1 MSIYCFIII
10 VFWLFVCKD
19 TNYFVYLQHKTKNYK
34 TMQPIKTLNDMIIFL
49 QQRGDKKRVAVVCA
63 NDASTRYAVEKGVEM
78 GFIEPI
84 YVDGDDKEECAR
96 RAVALCKSGEADI
109 LMKGLVNTDVLL
121 RAILDKENGII
132 RPGHVLTH
140 VAMAEIPKYE
150 KLLFFTDAAVIPVP
164 TEAQRRQQI
173 HYMNYVCH
181 ALGIEEPRISLIHCA
196 EKVSAKTFPYT
207 VDYLEI
213 IAEAQTGKFGRCIID
228 GPLDLKTSL
237 DSVSLR
243 EKGIHSVID
252 GQADALIFPDI
263 VAGNVFYKTITL
275 FGYAKTAGVLQG
287 TQCCCVLPSRAD
299 SPESKYYSLALA
311 AI

>member
-1 MSIYCFIII
+1 
-10 VFWLFVCKD
+10 
-19 TNYFVYLQHKTKNYK
+19 
-34 TMQPIKTLNDMIIFL
+34 MQPIKTLNDMIVFL
-49 QQRGDKKRVAVVCA
+49 QQRGDRKRVAVICA
-63 NDASTRYAVEKGVEM
+63 NDASTRYAVEKGQEM

-84 YVDGDDKEECAR
+84 YVNGDDKDECAR

-109 LMKGLVNTDVLL
+109 LMKGLVNTDIVL
-121 RAILDKENGII
+121 RAILNKETGIL

-140 VAMAEIPKYE
+140 IAMAEIPKYE
-150 KLLFFTDAAVIPVP
+150 KLLFFTDAAVIPIP
-164 TEAQRRQQI
+164 TKEQRRQQV
-173 HYMNYVCH
+173 HYDNYDCH

-196 EKVSAKTFPYT
+196 EKVSEKTFPYT
-207 VDYLEI
+207 KDYLDI
-213 IAEAQTGKFGRCIID
+213 IALAQSGYFGRCIID

-243 EKGIHSVID
+243 EKGIHSAID

-263 VAGNVFYKTITL
+263 VAGNVFYKTLTL

>member
-1 MSIYCFIII
+1 
-10 VFWLFVCKD
+10 
-19 TNYFVYLQHKTKNYK
+19 
-34 TMQPIKTLNDMIIFL
+34 MQPIKTLNDMIVFL

-63 NDASTRYAVEKGVEM
+63 NDASTRYAVEKGKEM

-84 YVDGDDKEECAR
+84 YVDGEDKEECAR

-109 LMKGLVNTDVLL
+109 LMKGLINTDVIL
-121 RAILDKENGII
+121 RAILDKENGIL
-132 RPGHVLTH
+132 RPGHVL
-140 VAMAEIPKYE
+140 
-150 KLLFFTDAAVIPVP
+150 
-164 TEAQRRQQI
+164 
-173 HYMNYVCH
+173 
-181 ALGIEEPRISLIHCA
+181 RISLIHCA

>member
-1 MSIYCFIII
+1 M
-10 VFWLFVCKD
+10 
-19 TNYFVYLQHKTKNYK
+19 QHKLQKLR
-34 TMQPIKTLNDMIIFL
+34 TMQPIKTLNDMIVFL

-63 NDASTRYAVEKGVEM
+63 NDASTRYAVEKGKEEKGKEM

-84 YVDGDDKEECAR
+84 YVDGEDKEECAR

-109 LMKGLVNTDVLL
+109 LMKGLINTDVIL
-121 RAILDKENGII
+121 RAILDKENGIL

-164 TEAQRRQQI
+164 TEGQRRQQI

-207 VDYLEI
+207 VDYLEIIAEAQTGKFGRCI

>member
-1 MSIYCFIII
+1 
-10 VFWLFVCKD
+10 
-19 TNYFVYLQHKTKNYK
+19 
-34 TMQPIKTLNDMIIFL
+34 MQPIKTLNDMIVFL
-49 QQRGDKKRVAVVCA
+49 QQRGDRKRVAVICP
-63 NDASTRYAVEKGVEM
+63 NDASTRYAVEKGQEM

-84 YVDGDDKEECAR
+84 YVNGDDKDECAR

-109 LMKGLVNTDVLL
+109 LMKGLVNTDVVL
-121 RAILDKENGII
+121 RAILNKETGIL

-140 VAMAEIPKYE
+140 IAMAEIPKYE
-150 KLLFFTDAAVIPVP
+150 KLLFFTDAAVIPKP
-164 TEAQRRQQI
+164 TKEQRRQQI
-173 HYMNYVCH
+173 HYVNYVCH
-181 ALGIEEPRISLIHCA
+181 ALGIEEPRIALIHCA
-196 EKVSAKTFPYT
+196 EKVSEKYFPYT
-207 VDYLEI
+207 KDYLDI
-213 IAEAQTGKFGRCIID
+213 IALAQSGYFGRCIID

-243 EKGIHSVID
+243 EKGIHSAID

-263 VAGNVFYKTITL
+263 VAGNVFYKTLTL

>member
-1 MSIYCFIII
+1 MQSIR
-10 VFWLFVCKD
+10 
-19 TNYFVYLQHKTKNYK
+19 
-34 TMQPIKTLNDMIIFL
+34 TLNDMIVFL
-49 QQRGDKKRVAVVCA
+49 QERGDRKRVAVVCA
-63 NDASTRYAVEKGVEM
+63 NDASTRYAVEKGKEM

-84 YVDGDDKEECAR
+84 YVDGDD
-96 RAVALCKSGEADI
+96 I
-109 LMKGLVNTDVLL
+109 LMKGLINTDVIL
-121 RAILDKENGII
+121 RAILDKEKGIL

-164 TEAQRRQQI
+164 TTAQRRQQI

-196 EKVSAKTFPYT
+196 EKVSAKAFPYT
-207 VDYLEI
+207 TDYLDI

-243 EKGIHSVID
+243 EKGIKSVID

-299 SPESKYYSLALA
+299 SPDSKYYSLALA

>member
-1 MSIYCFIII
+1 MKKPAK
-10 VFWLFVCKD
+10 LFFFVLLPALLLAGGLYYGVRVYKHKD
-19 TNYFVYLQHKTKNYK
+19 VSASKTGGSKDPDRTYRV
-34 TMQPIKTLNDMIIFL
+34 T
-49 QQRGDKKRVAVVCA
+49 RGDMTLGLRLNGTIVANKKHKLGLEA
-63 NDASTRYAVEKGVEM
+63 NFPTQ
-78 GFIEPI
+78 
-84 YVDGDDKEECAR
+84 
-96 RAVALCKSGEADI
+96 I
-109 LMKGLVNTDVLL
+109 LM
-121 RAILDKENGII
+121 
-132 RPGHVLTH
+132 TH

-173 HYMNYVCH
+173 HYVNYICH

-299 SPESKYYSLALA
+299 SPDSKYYSLALA

>member
-1 MSIYCFIII
+1 
-10 VFWLFVCKD
+10 
-19 TNYFVYLQHKTKNYK
+19 
-34 TMQPIKTLNDMIIFL
+34 MQPIKTLNDMIVFL
-49 QQRGDKKRVAVVCA
+49 QQRGDRKRVAVICA
-63 NDASTRYAVEKGVEM
+63 NDASTRYAVEKGQEM

-84 YVDGDDKEECAR
+84 YVNGDDKDECAR
-96 RAVALCKSGEADI
+96 LAVALCKSGEADI
-109 LMKGLVNTDVLL
+109 LMKGLVNTDIVL
-121 RAILDKENGII
+121 RAILNKETGIL

-140 VAMAEIPKYE
+140 IAMAEIPKYE
-150 KLLFFTDAAVIPVP
+150 KLLFFTDAAVIPIP
-164 TEAQRRQQI
+164 TKEQRRQQV
-173 HYMNYVCH
+173 HYINYVCH

-196 EKVSAKTFPYT
+196 EKVSEKTFPYT
-207 VDYLEI
+207 KDYLDI
-213 IAEAQTGKFGRCIID
+213 IALAQSGYFGRCIID

-243 EKGIHSVID
+243 EKGIHSAID

-263 VAGNVFYKTITL
+263 VAGNVFYKTLTL
-275 FGYAKTAGVLQG
+275 FGYTKTAGVLQG

>member
-1 MSIYCFIII
+1 ME
-10 VFWLFVCKD
+10 K
-19 TNYFVYLQHKTKNYK
+19 
-34 TMQPIKTLNDMIIFL
+34 MKTLNDMVAFL
-49 QQRGDKKRVAVVCA
+49 QERGDRKRVAVVCA
-63 NDASTRYAVEKGVEM
+63 NDASTRYAVEKGKEM

-84 YVDGDDKEECAR
+84 YVNGDDKDECAR
-96 RAVALCKSGEADI
+96 QAVALCKKGDADI
-109 LMKGLVNTDVLL
+109 LMKGLINTDNLL
-121 RAILDKENGII
+121 RAILNKDTGIL
-132 RPGHVLTH
+132 RPGRVLTH

-164 TEAQRRQQI
+164 TKEQRRQQVM
-173 HYMNYVCH
+173 YMTYVCH

-196 EKVSAKTFPYT
+196 EKVSEKTFPYT
-207 VDYLEI
+207 KDYLDI
-213 IAEAQTGKFGRCIID
+213 IAEAQTGKYGRCIID

-263 VAGNVFYKTITL
+263 VAGNVFYKTLTL
-275 FGYAKTAGVLQG
+275 FAYAKTAGVLQG
-287 TQCCCVLPSRAD
+287 TTCPCVVSSRAD

>member
-1 MSIYCFIII
+1 MI
-10 VFWLFVCKD
+10 V
-19 TNYFVYLQHKTKNYK
+19 
-34 TMQPIKTLNDMIIFL
+34 FL

-63 NDASTRYAVEKGVEM
+63 NDASTRYAIEKGVEM

-96 RAVALCKSGEADI
+96 RAVALCKNGEADI
-109 LMKGLVNTDVLL
+109 LMKGLINTDVLL

-173 HYMNYVCH
+173 HYVNYVCH

-196 EKVSAKTFPYT
+196 EKVSAKAFPYT

-243 EKGIHSVID
+243 EKGIRSVID

-287 TQCCCVLPSRAD
+287 TQCCCVLPSRVD

>member
-1 MSIYCFIII
+1 
-10 VFWLFVCKD
+10 
-19 TNYFVYLQHKTKNYK
+19 
-34 TMQPIKTLNDMIIFL
+34 
-49 QQRGDKKRVAVVCA
+49 
-63 NDASTRYAVEKGVEM
+63 M

-84 YVDGDDKEECAR
+84 YVDGDDKDECAR
-96 RAVALCKSGEADI
+96 RAVALCKNGEADI
-109 LMKGLVNTDVLL
+109 LMKGLINTDVIL
-121 RAILDKENGII
+121 RAILDKENGIL

-140 VAMAEIPKYE
+140 VAMAEIPRYE
-150 KLLFFTDAAVIPVP
+150 KVLFFTDAAVIPVP

-181 ALGIEEPRISLIHCA
+181 ALG
-196 EKVSAKTFPYT
+196 
-207 VDYLEI
+207 
-213 IAEAQTGKFGRCIID
+213 GKFGRCIID

>member
-1 MSIYCFIII
+1 MI
-10 VFWLFVCKD
+10 V
-19 TNYFVYLQHKTKNYK
+19 
-34 TMQPIKTLNDMIIFL
+34 FL

-63 NDASTRYAVEKGVEM
+63 NDASTRYAIEKGVEM
-78 GFIEPI
+78 GFIDPI

-96 RAVALCKSGEADI
+96 RAVA
-109 LMKGLVNTDVLL
+109 GLINTDVLL

-173 HYMNYVCH
+173 HYMNYVC
-181 ALGIEEPRISLIHCA
+181 GIEEPRISLIHCA

-213 IAEAQTGKFGRCIID
+213 IAEAQTGAFGRCIID

>member
-1 MSIYCFIII
+1 
-10 VFWLFVCKD
+10 
-19 TNYFVYLQHKTKNYK
+19 
-34 TMQPIKTLNDMIIFL
+34 MQPIKTLNDMIVFL

-63 NDASTRYAVEKGVEM
+63 NDASTRYAVEKGKEM

-84 YVDGDDKEECAR
+84 YVDGEDKEECAR
-96 RAVALCKSGEADI
+96 RAVALCKNGEADI
-109 LMKGLVNTDVLL
+109 LMKGLINTDVIL
-121 RAILDKENGII
+121 RAILDKENGILRPGHVLTHVAMAEI
-132 RPGHVLTH
+132 PKCILRPGHVLTH

-164 TEAQRRQQI
+164 TEGQRRQQI